1 LQVNANRS
9 NRLSA
14 KTRAILD
21 IWGGGLG
28 VISLQVFQNSLGVEA
43 LTREAAMIDALGSNA
58 FQLFLATLIRECL
71 V

>member
-43 LTREAAMIDALGSNA
+43 LIDALGSNA